1 MTAPWG
7 GCCLPTS
14 PSLQLPK
21 ASDPKLGESSVPS
34 PSWVNRPAPAGGEG
48 QGWGG
53 VVDGVQRGPRAS
65 RTLNPVLQVCR
76 GLSICG
82 KPSFMG
88 LA

>member
-14 PSLQLPK
+14 PSLQPPK

-53 VVDGVQRGPRAS
+53 WW
-65 RTLNPVLQVCR
+65 TVCSE
-76 GLSICG
+76 GLEL
-82 KPSFMG
+82 PG
-88 LA
+88 L